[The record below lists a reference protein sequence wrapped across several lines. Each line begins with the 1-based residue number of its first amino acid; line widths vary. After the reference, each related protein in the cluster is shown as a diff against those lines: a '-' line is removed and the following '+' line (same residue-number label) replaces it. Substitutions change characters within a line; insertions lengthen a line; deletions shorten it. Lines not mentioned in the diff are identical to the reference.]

1 MILPKFIRREIKNI
15 FKFLSAEEQGE
26 GLHRQFNELERVY
39 CTTRDKAKRYFLMKK
54 AYINKMKQGKENL
67 TKETRKKK

>member
-1 MILPKFIRREIKNI
+1 MYVLSMILPMFIRREKKISSSFEVLKN
-15 FKFLSAEEQGE
+15 KG
-26 GLHRQFNELERVY
+26 RVY
-39 CTTRDKAKRYFLMKK
+39 CTTRDKPKRYFLMKK